1 MSSRARQLPA
11 LVQNSRL
18 PPRSRTRLAAIQQTG
33 TIIPLLDDDDDDD
46 DDEGFLL
53 LLFTS
58 IGTIRYSVLPDVSGL
73 SSLLVVIDQ

>member
-33 TIIPLLDDDDDDD
+33 TIIPLLDDDD
-46 DDEGFLL
+46 EGFLL